1 MGKTVNLA
9 ARLETAAAVQ
19 GILISSETLL
29 LVEAGFL
36 SEPAETVKVKG
47 FEKPVAVHRVIGKK
61 R

>member
-29 LVEAGFL
+29 LVEEGFL
-36 SEPAETVKVKG
+36 SEPAE
-47 FEKPVAVHRVIGKK
+47 PVNPHIARVAGIVG
-61 R
+61 